1 VSSDPKTAEIVSDKE
16 ADLVTLP
23 PDDAPGLQIGKSGQP
38 VNQRRGAATAAQ
50 AAVAGKPAQVSTS
63 RGFRSWLVENKLS
76 MAFTSYQTGQ
86 LFLIGCLADGKVSI
100 HQRNFVRAMGLAGDR
115 NRIFLGCQSSIWRLE
130 NALGPKQRAN
140 KNYDRMYMPRMSNTT
155 GDIDIHELGLESP
168 SNRLVFVNTKYSCLA
183 TTSPNNGF
191 KPLWKPSFISR
202 LAPEDRCHLN
212 GLCLDNGKVRYVTAV
227 SRSDVVTGWRDR
239 RHEGGVLVDVT
250 NDKIVSEKLSMP
262 HSPRMYNDQVV
273 VLDSGRGMI
282 SRVDKTT
289 GRPEGLAFCP
299 GFLRGLSIHK
309 HFAVVTLSLPR
320 DQTFAG
326 LELDNTL
333 KARDAEPWCG
343 IQVVDLRNGD
353 ILHWLRLKGDIR
365 ELFDV
370 TVLPGVE
377 CPMAVGPGSP
387 EIQSVITYDQEW
399 GVL

>member
-1 VSSDPKTAEIVSDKE
+1 VSSDPKTAEIVADKE
-16 ADLVTLP
+16 TDLVTLP

-38 VNQRRGAATAAQ
+38 LGQRRAAAAAQ
-50 AAVAGKPAQVSTS
+50 AAAASKPAQVSTS

-86 LFLIGCLADGKVSI
+86 LFLIGSLPEGRVSI
-100 HQRNFVRAMGLAGDR
+100 HQRNFVRAMGMAGDR
-115 NRIFLGCQSSIWRLE
+115 HRIFLGCHSSIWRLE

-140 KNYDRMYMPRMSNTT
+140 NNYDRMYMPRMSNTT
-155 GDIDIHELGLESP
+155 GDIDIHEMGLETP

-212 GLCLDNGKVRYVTAV
+212 GLCLDKGKVRYVTAV

-239 RHEGGVLVDVT
+239 RHEGGVLIDVT

-309 HFAVVTLSLPR
+309 HFAAVTLSLPR

-343 IQVVDLRNGD
+343 IQIVDLRNGD
-353 ILHWLRLKGDIR
+353 ILHWLRLKGEIR

-370 TVLPGVE
+370 TVLPGVD

-387 EIQSVITYDQEW
+387 EIQSMITYDQEW